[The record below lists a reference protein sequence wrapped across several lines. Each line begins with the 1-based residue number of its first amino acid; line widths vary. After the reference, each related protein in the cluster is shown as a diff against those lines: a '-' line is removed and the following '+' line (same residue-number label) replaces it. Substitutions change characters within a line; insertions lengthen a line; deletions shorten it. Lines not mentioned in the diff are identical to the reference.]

1 MRFVAER
8 FMVGVLLFVCLLG
21 VSAGEADDAS
31 AVPLPPLCW
40 AADSEGGAP
49 YISINPENTG
59 QYIGF
64 EVELAEAL
72 GKELGRKIEYVQYD
86 FKSLVPG
93 LQRGDFDFA
102 MNGLEVTADR
112 AKVIRFSKPY
122 YVYTLQ
128 LMVRAGESRFDS
140 LEKCKEIGGVVGT
153 MEDTAADRLLD
164 KLGVAKRVFGNQ
176 VEPYNDLELNRLDAV
191 LLDLPIAIYYGK
203 PRPKLKFLGPPR
215 DPGYYAIGFRKN
227 QEALAV
233 QFDAAIDRLARKGE
247 LRNIYEKWHLWNDE
261 QERFFGGHN
270 IEDVLLDSARDWSFS
285 RYFPLLLR
293 GAAVTIQLTV
303 ISMLVAMVLG
313 LAIALFRL
321 YGPSPV
327 RLAAVIYI
335 EFFRGIPVLLL
346 LYFLYYGLPG
356 IAAAHH
362 WSYSMNLQPIEA
374 AVLGFGLNYAAY
386 QAEIFRGGIASI
398 PLGQWEA
405 GASLG
410 MSRLH
415 TFRRII
421 LPQAVRV
428 ILPPT
433 TNDFVALFKD
443 TSIVSIIAV
452 VELTKEYQILAKSS
466 LKYLEIGFVTA
477 MLYLLMAV
485 PLGYLSRYLERRW
498 GKGR

>member
-1 MRFVAER
+1 MRFVAQR
-8 FMVGVLLFVCLLG
+8 FMVGVLLFVCLSG
-21 VSAGEADDAS
+21 VSADAADRVDAAAPS
-31 AVPLPPLCW
+31 PLRW

-49 YISINPENTG
+49 YIFINPENSS

-72 GKELGRKIEYVQYD
+72 GKEIGRKIDYVQYD

-93 LQRGDFDFA
+93 LQRGDFEFA

-112 AKVIRFSKPY
+112 AKVIRFSRPY

-128 LMVRAGESRFDS
+128 LVVRAGESRFDS

-164 KLGVAKRVFGNQ
+164 KMGVSKRVFGNQ
-176 VEPYNDLELNRLDAV
+176 VEPYSDLELNRLDAV
-191 LLDLPIAIYYGK
+191 LLDLPIAMYYGK
-203 PRPKLKFLGPPR
+203 PRETLRFLGPPR
-215 DPGYYAIGFRKN
+215 EAGYYAIGFRKD
-227 QEALAV
+227 QEELAS
-233 QFDAAIDRLARKGE
+233 QFDAAIERLAKKGE
-247 LRNIYEKWHLWNDE
+247 LRKIYEKWHLWNDE

-270 IEDVLLDSARDWSFS
+270 IEDVLLDSQRDWRFS
-285 RYFPLLLR
+285 RYFPLLLQ
-293 GAAVTIQLTV
+293 GAVVTVELTV
-303 ISMLVAMVLG
+303 VSMLVAMVLG
-313 LAIALFRL
+313 LVIALFRL
-321 YGPSPV
+321 YGPAPT

-346 LYFLYYGLPG
+346 LYFLYYGLPT
-356 IAAAHH
+356 IAEANH
-362 WSYSMNLQPIEA
+362 WSFSMNLQPIQA
-374 AVLGFGLNYAAY
+374 AIVGFGLNYAAY
-386 QAEIFRGGIASI
+386 QAEIFRSGIASI

-421 LPQAVRV
+421 LPQAIRV

-485 PLGYLSRYLERRW
+485 PLGHLSRYLERRW